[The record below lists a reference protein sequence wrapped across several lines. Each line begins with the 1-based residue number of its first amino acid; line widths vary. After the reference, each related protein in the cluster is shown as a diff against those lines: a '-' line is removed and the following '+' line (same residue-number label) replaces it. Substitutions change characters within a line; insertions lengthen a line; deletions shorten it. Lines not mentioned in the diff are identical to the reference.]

1 MALTCSNP
9 GNAGTPRYVWINDTD
24 GSPLT
29 PVINNPPLVL
39 SLTSV
44 KRMASG
50 IYTCQ
55 TAYPD
60 LPGVNRDTSITVNVQ
75 CKPLIRITLFYCAFI
90 IDLDVIL
97 LLPQTAVVGTNHT
110 LNCTFNTNPLMVDS
124 VTWLHNGTKV
134 DLRASS
140 HISIDTVST
149 FTKLSLSPIQG
160 LDDGGEYTCFV
171 SNSIINVSKS
181 GNLSIT
187 FPTNP
192 NPIHDLRASV
202 ITNTSITL
210 TWLLGFN
217 GRSPLIGGLV
227 SYIAVSN
234 GNGNGMQ
241 TFIGETVT
249 ELTVLNLQPFTF
261 YNFSVIVMNAIG
273 SSNNVTVTIETLP
286 NGNQIYFTCII
297 TD

>member
-1 MALTCSNP
+1 MTLTCSNP
-9 GNAGTPRYVWINDTD
+9 GNSGMPLYVWINDTD
-24 GSPLT
+24 GSSLT
-29 PVINNPPLVL
+29 AIINNPPLIL
-39 SLTSV
+39 PLTSV
-44 KRMASG
+44 KRTAG
-50 IYTCQ
+50 GNYTCR
-55 TAYPD
+55 TTNSG

-75 CKPLIRITLFYCAFI
+75 CKPTMRITLFYCAFI

-97 LLPQTAVVGTNHT
+97 LLPLTAVVGTNHT
-110 LNCTFNTNPLMVDS
+110 LNCSFDANPLMVDS
-124 VTWLHNGTKV
+124 VTWLHNGTEV

-171 SNSIINVSKS
+171 SNSINSVSKS

-192 NPIHDLRASV
+192 NPIHDLMASV
-202 ITNTSITL
+202 IMNTSVRL

-217 GRSPLIGGLV
+217 GHSPLIGGLV
-227 SYIAVSN
+227 SYVAVSN
-234 GNGNGMQ
+234 GNGNGIQ

-273 SSNNVTVTIETLP
+273 SSDNTTVSIETLP

>member
-1 MALTCSNP
+1 MTLTCSDP

-24 GSPLT
+24 DSSLT
-29 PVINNPPLVL
+29 PLINNPPLVL
-39 SLTSV
+39 SLNSV
-44 KRMASG
+44 KRAASG

-55 TAYPD
+55 TTYPD
-60 LPGVNRDTSITVNVQ
+60 LPGFNRDTSITLNVQ
-75 CKPLIRITLFYCAFI
+75 CKPMIRITLFYCAFI

-110 LNCTFNTNPLMVDS
+110 LNCSFDANPLMVDS
-124 VTWLHNGTKV
+124 VTWLHNGTEV

-140 HISIDTVST
+140 HISIDTVSN
-149 FTKLSLSPIQG
+149 FTRLSLSPIQG
-160 LDDGGEYTCFV
+160 LNDSGEYTCFV
-171 SNSIINVSKS
+171 SNSINSVSKS

-192 NPIHDLRASV
+192 NPIHDLMASV
-202 ITNTSITL
+202 ITNTSVRL
-210 TWLLGFN
+210 TWSLGFN
-217 GRSPLIGGLV
+217 GHSPLIGGLV
-227 SYIAVSN
+227 SYVAVSN
-234 GNGNGMQ
+234 GIGNGMQ

-297 TD
+297 TN

>member
-1 MALTCSNP
+1 M
-9 GNAGTPRYVWINDTD
+9 PRYVWINDTD
-24 GSPLT
+24 DSLLT
-29 PVINNPPLVL
+29 TIINSPPLVL

-44 KRMASG
+44 RRTASG
-50 IYTCQ
+50 NYTCR
-55 TAYPD
+55 TTYSD

-110 LNCTFNTNPLMVDS
+110 LNCSFDANPLMVDS
-124 VTWLHNGTKV
+124 VTWLHNGTEV

-140 HISIDTVST
+140 HISIDTVSN

-160 LDDGGEYTCFV
+160 LNDGGEYTCFV
-171 SNSIINVSKS
+171 SNSINSVSKS

-202 ITNTSITL
+202 ITNTSVRL
-210 TWLLGFN
+210 TWSLGFN
-217 GRSPLIGGLV
+217 GYSPLIGGLV
-227 SYIAVSN
+227 SYVAVSN
-234 GNGNGMQ
+234 GIGNGMQ

-273 SSNNVTVTIETLP
+273 SSNNVTVTIETLS

>member
-1 MALTCSNP
+1 MTLTCSNP
-9 GNAGTPRYVWINDTD
+9 GNSGMPRYVWINDTD
-24 GSPLT
+24 GSLLT
-29 PVINNPPLVL
+29 TTINNPPLIL
-39 SLTSV
+39 PLTSV
-44 KRMASG
+44 KRTAG
-50 IYTCQ
+50 GNYTCR
-55 TAYPD
+55 TTNSG

-75 CKPLIRITLFYCAFI
+75 CKPTMRITLFYCAFV
-90 IDLDVIL
+90 IDLDVIF

-110 LNCTFNTNPLMVDS
+110 LSCTFDANPLMAVS
-124 VTWLHNGTKV
+124 VTWLHNGTEV

-140 HISIDTVST
+140 HISIDTVSN

-160 LDDGGEYTCFV
+160 LDDGGEYTCSV
-171 SNSIINVSKS
+171 SNSINSVSKS

-202 ITNTSITL
+202 ITNTSVRL
-210 TWLLGFN
+210 TWSLSFN
-217 GRSPLIGGLV
+217 GHSPLIGGLV
-227 SYIAVSN
+227 SYVAVFN
-234 GNGNGMQ
+234 GIGNGMQ

-261 YNFSVIVMNAIG
+261 YNFSVTVINAIG
-273 SSNNVTVTIETLP
+273 SSYDATVSIETLP
-286 NGNQIYFTCII
+286 NGNQVYFTCII